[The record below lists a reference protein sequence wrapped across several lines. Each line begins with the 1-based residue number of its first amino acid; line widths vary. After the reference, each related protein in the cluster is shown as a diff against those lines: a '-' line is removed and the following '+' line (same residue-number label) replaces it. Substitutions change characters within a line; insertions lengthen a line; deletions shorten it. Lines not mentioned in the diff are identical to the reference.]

1 MSVVSKSYAVPFC
14 RYDANTEC
22 SNIYIVA
29 FYLITRW
36 IPVGRSPGG
45 WSGVYKRK
53 TEKFPSPFRTPSGT
67 RTLDPLIKSQLL
79 YQLS

>member
-29 FYLITRW
+29 FYLIRRW
-36 IPVGRSPGG
+36 IPVGRSLRGGGCIKTKNGEVSFSVSYAVRDSNPG
-45 WSGVYKRK
+45 
-53 TEKFPSPFRTPSGT
+53 PI
-67 RTLDPLIKSQLL
+67 D
-79 YQLS
+79 

>member
-29 FYLITRW
+29 FYLIRRW
-36 IPVGRSPGG
+36 IPVGTPA
-45 WSGVYKRK
+45 
-53 TEKFPSPFRTPSGT
+53 KFRGQN
-67 RTLDPLIKSQLL
+67 LIPNNQNRFL
-79 YQLS
+79 

>member
-22 SNIYIVA
+22 SNIYIVYNKMDSCRA
-29 FYLITRW
+29 L
-36 IPVGRSPGG
+36 PKG

>member
-1 MSVVSKSYAVPFC
+1 MSAVSKSYAVPFC

-36 IPVGRSPGG
+36 IPVGRSLRGG
-45 WSGVYKRK
+45 VVYINEKRRS
-53 TEKFPSPFRTPSGT
+53 F
-67 RTLDPLIKSQLL
+67 LL
-79 YQLS
+79 RFVRRQGLEPWTH